1 MKKIFLVFI
10 FLLFACSSNT
20 SSSNYYDESYSENL
34 AALINYVH
42 DESDEEFS
50 YANLK
55 TYSSIIDEKVC
66 LSLEFSKPI
75 KDIKNFKVMVLPYS
89 INKIENI
96 PSSIVCIGYF
106 NQNYTLSNEE
116 NVENYTFKG
125 FRLSFL
131 VNEKLKLEDNKLD
144 LKFFFSGLIDNQ
156 EVGNKCYFI
165 SNDSIIDKNNK

>member
-1 MKKIFLVFI
+1 
-10 FLLFACSSNT
+10 
-20 SSSNYYDESYSENL
+20 
-34 AALINYVH
+34 
-42 DESDEEFS
+42 
-50 YANLK
+50 
-55 TYSSIIDEKVC
+55 
-66 LSLEFSKPI
+66 
-75 KDIKNFKVMVLPYS
+75 MVLPYS

-144 LKFFFSGLIDNQ
+144 LKFFFSGLINNQ

-165 SNDSIIDKNNK
+165 SKDLIIDKNNK

>member
-20 SSSNYYDESYSENL
+20 SSSNYYDESY
-34 AALINYVH
+34 NYVH
-42 DESDEEFS
+42 DENDEEFS
-50 YANLK
+50 YANLN

-144 LKFFFSGLIDNQ
+144 LKFFFSGLINNQ

-165 SNDSIIDKNNK
+165 SKDLIIDKNNK